1 MPYSER
7 TYIIGDKETGVLFLA
22 FNPLRAA
29 IVPRSEIEAYAAR
42 HDAPY
47 GTVFGDVAAAIKG
60 LILATDPPNGP
71 VGGQAV
77 QDMFASLVQG
87 GVPVTDA
94 EFCFIS
100 QVDTS
105 MWSTMRHGFMPIEP
119 VIRALNGYTGG
130 DVPVAPLQGPGDA
143 G

>member
-60 LILATDPPNGP
+60 LILATDPTERAGRWPGCSGYVCKP
-71 VGGQAV
+71 HSRRGA
-77 QDMFASLVQG
+77 
-87 GVPVTDA
+87 VTDA

-105 MWSTMRHGFMPIEP
+105 KWSTMRHGFMPIEP
-119 VIRALNGYTGG
+119 AIRALNEFTGG